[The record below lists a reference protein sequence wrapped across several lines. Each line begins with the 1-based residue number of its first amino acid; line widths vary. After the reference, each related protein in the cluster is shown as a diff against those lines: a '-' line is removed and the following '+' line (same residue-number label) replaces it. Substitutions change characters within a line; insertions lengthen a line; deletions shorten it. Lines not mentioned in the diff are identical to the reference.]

1 MLDAEPIESNRKPE
15 HATKRMT
22 AHRQLSRSSHAGL
35 GPEIAGPVRTCVGCR
50 GPDAKAHLVRL
61 VAAGGRIA
69 LDPEARRPGRGA
81 YVHRRQDCVERA
93 LGKGNLGRALRTRV
107 DPAHT
112 TALRQSFSTLLAPTT
127 SGNLAAPGMPAEPG
141 ILTLSPEDLSTC
153 SPASMQSKA
162 PPTGQPAE
170 QRTEPSSTAE
180 RMPRPNSENTSANP
194 SPVACDRASNVL
206 TRPAQPFVDEHRQAR
221 GPR

>member
-50 GPDAKAHLVRL
+50 GPDAKEHLVRL

-127 SGNLAAPGMPAEPG
+127 SGNLPGPGMPAEPG
-141 ILTLSPEDLSTC
+141 ILPSSPEDLLTC
-153 SPASMQSKA
+153 STASLE
-162 PPTGQPAE
+162 PTGQ
-170 QRTEPSSTAE
+170 RTVPSSTAE